1 MSLSFRTCCNA
12 RRLHQT
18 LVVFNVALNMPAE
31 QTIHRLGY
39 AGLVP
44 FVLLAA
50 LLWLVEAELLPFVAI
65 ALGAYAAAIASFLG
79 GVHWGIGFMQGN
91 QAQRFHFFWGVT
103 PSLVAWLALMLP
115 AYAALPLLGLTLVA
129 CYLVDRKTYPPAGLS
144 QWLPMRLRLTI
155 VATLSCVLGAAAI

>member
-1 MSLSFRTCCNA
+1 MWRSSRLCFDARGRAIFLVFRMSAHS
-12 RRLHQT
+12 
-18 LVVFNVALNMPAE
+18 
-31 QTIHRLGY
+31 TIHRLGY